1 MKALKTFPLGREG
14 GREGGELLKNG
25 QNLGWKARAVNE
37 PELKPEDI
45 ERERESP

>member
-14 GREGGELLKNG
+14 GREGNFLKMVRIW
-25 QNLGWKARAVNE
+25 GWKARAVNE